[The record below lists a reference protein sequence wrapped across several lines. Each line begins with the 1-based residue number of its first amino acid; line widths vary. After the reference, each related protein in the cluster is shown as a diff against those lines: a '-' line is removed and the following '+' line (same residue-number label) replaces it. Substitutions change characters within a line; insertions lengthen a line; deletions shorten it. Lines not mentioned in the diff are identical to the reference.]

1 MFKHF
6 IKDIA
11 ARKAMILFSDTLLGR
26 AMLRKGVELAS
37 RELGIPLDVQ
47 PDSTD
52 REFWH
57 IRAGAPTAPLY
68 VHIRVHAET
77 LAELI
82 EFGANAWLEGRK
94 LHLHRDILPLL
105 ARHMQAAEQTINDGI
120 SGPETDTKR

>member
-57 IRAGAPTAPLY
+57 IRAGAPTAPLC
-68 VHIRVHAET
+68 VHIRVHAEA

-105 ARHMQAAEQTINDGI
+105 AKHMQ
-120 SGPETDTKR
+120 STKGTLPASS

>member
-37 RELGIPLDVQ
+37 RELGIPLEVQ

-57 IRAGAPTAPLY
+57 IRAGATTAPLY

-105 ARHMQAAEQTINDGI
+105 ARHMQSTEGTLHQQL
-120 SGPETDTKR
+120 S

>member
-68 VHIRVHAET
+68 VHIRVHAEA
-77 LAELI
+77 LAELSG
-82 EFGANAWLEGRK
+82 FGANAWLEGRN

-105 ARHMQAAEQTINDGI
+105 ARHMQAAEGTLPQQL
-120 SGPETDTKR
+120 S

>member
-1 MFKHF
+1 MFKHL

-11 ARKAMILFSDTLLGR
+11 ARMAMILFSDTLLGR

-47 PDSTD
+47 PDSTARD
-52 REFWH
+52 IWH
-57 IRAGAPTAPLY
+57 IRAGAPTAPLC
-68 VHIRVHAET
+68 VNIRVHAET

-94 LHLHRDILPLL
+94 LHLHHDILPLL
-105 ARHMQAAEQTINDGI
+105 ARHMQNTPSDSTYLQ
-120 SGPETDTKR
+120 P

>member
-1 MFKHF
+1 MFKRF

-52 REFWH
+52 RDFWH
-57 IRAGAPTAPLY
+57 IRADFAAPP
-68 VHIRVHAET
+68 
-77 LAELI
+77 
-82 EFGANAWLEGRK
+82 
-94 LHLHRDILPLL
+94 
-105 ARHMQAAEQTINDGI
+105 
-120 SGPETDTKR
+120 

>member
-1 MFKHF
+1 MLKHF

-11 ARKAMILFSDTLLGR
+11 ARKARILFSDTLLGR

-37 RELGIPLDVQ
+37 RELGIPLEVQ
-47 PDSTD
+47 PDPAD
-52 REFWH
+52 RDFWH
-57 IRAGAPTAPLY
+57 IRAGEATAPLCIN
-68 VHIRVHAET
+68 IRVHAET

-105 ARHMQAAEQTINDGI
+105 ARHMQAAEGTL
-120 SGPETDTKR
+120 SESSS

>member
-1 MFKHF
+1 MLKHF

-37 RELGIPLDVQ
+37 RELGIPLEVQ
-47 PDSTD
+47 PDPAD

-57 IRAGAPTAPLY
+57 IRAGVPTAPLC
-68 VHIRVHAET
+68 VNIRVHAET

>member
-1 MFKHF
+1 MLKHF

-47 PDSTD
+47 ADSTD
-52 REFWH
+52 RDIWH
-57 IRAGAPTAPLY
+57 IRAGAPTALLC

-94 LHLHRDILPLL
+94 LHLHHDILPLL
-105 ARHMQAAEQTINDGI
+105 ARHMQNTPSDSIYLQ
-120 SGPETDTKR
+120 P

>member
-57 IRAGAPTAPLY
+57 IRAGDPTAPLY

-105 ARHMQAAEQTINDGI
+105 ARHMAESVSQNNPFSLPTQ
-120 SGPETDTKR
+120 P

>member
-37 RELGIPLDVQ
+37 RELGIPLEVQ
-47 PDSTD
+47 PAPAD
-52 REFWH
+52 RNFWH
-57 IRAGAPTAPLY
+57 IRAGEATAPLCIN
-68 VHIRVHAET
+68 IRVHAET

-94 LHLHRDILPLL
+94 LHLHHDILPLL
-105 ARHMQAAEQTINDGI
+105 ARHMQAAEGTLPQQL
-120 SGPETDTKR
+120 S

>member
-1 MFKHF
+1 MLKTF
-6 IKDIA
+6 IKEFVLGNTDL
-11 ARKAMILFSDTLLGR
+11 LFSRNLIGRTLR
-26 AMLRKGVELAS
+26 EKGLKLAS

-57 IRAGAPTAPLY
+57 IRAGEATAPLCIN
-68 VHIRVHAET
+68 IRVHAET

-94 LHLHRDILPLL
+94 LHLHHDILPLL
-105 ARHMQAAEQTINDGI
+105 ARHMQAEEGTLPQQL
-120 SGPETDTKR
+120 S